1 MSKYTPPEIET
12 MLSSMTILVDTREQD
27 TPALRKRLEGL
38 NRPYKRGAL
47 NYGDYTAEYTGI
59 DSMPHSVEQI
69 ACIERKMSLDE
80 LASCFTTGRERF
92 KREFERA
99 KGDGCH
105 VHLLV
110 ENDNYETL
118 FAQKYRSKL
127 LPQSLIAS
135 WLSWSIRYGL
145 QLHFCKPE
153 TTPRL
158 IVDILHYELR
168 GHLLNQ

>member
-1 MSKYTPPEIET
+1 MKYKPSEIDS
-12 MLSSMTILVDTREQD
+12 MLERMVCLVDNREQK
-27 TPALRKRLEGL
+27 TEQYFKRIAAMKIPCERTTLS
-38 NRPYKRGAL
+38 
-47 NYGDYTAEYTGI
+47 YGDYSAYTTDDSGNKI
-59 DSMPHSVEQI
+59 DMRTI
-69 ACIERKMSLDE
+69 AAIEKKMNLSE
-80 LASCFTTGRERF
+80 LCTNFTTGRARF

-99 KGDGCH
+99 KADGCH

-110 ENDNYETL
+110 EGDNYETL

-135 WLSWSIRYGL
+135 WLSWSIRYNL

-168 GHLLNQ
+168 EHLLNQ